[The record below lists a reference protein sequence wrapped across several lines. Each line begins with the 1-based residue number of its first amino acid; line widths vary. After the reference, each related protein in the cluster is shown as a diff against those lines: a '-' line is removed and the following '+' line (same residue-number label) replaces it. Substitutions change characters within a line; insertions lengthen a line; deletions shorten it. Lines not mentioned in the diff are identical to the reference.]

1 MVSLRWPLVG
11 FVEFAI
17 AGPQTVEKGRGVV
30 RAPRLSSPDG
40 TYQLG
45 MVLWRGDNYPVS
57 SPSLTQ
63 QRPTLGPCRSTR
75 ASTRHGISSA
85 ARWPFP
91 RLPVAAML
99 HRDG

>member
-57 SPSLTQ
+57 SPGLTQ
-63 QRPTLGPCRSTR
+63 QRLHLGRVDQP
-75 ASTRHGISSA
+75 ASTRHGISSV

-91 RLPVAAML
+91 PLPVAAMP